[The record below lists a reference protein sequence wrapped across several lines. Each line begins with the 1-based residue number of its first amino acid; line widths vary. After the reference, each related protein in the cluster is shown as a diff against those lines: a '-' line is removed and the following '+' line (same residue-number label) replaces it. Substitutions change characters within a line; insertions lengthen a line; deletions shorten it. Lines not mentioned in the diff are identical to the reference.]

1 MNATPKLEFS
11 GVKLGFVNTVVRPA
25 TLNDVGLTERWG
37 RALYEVERVFE
48 PHLRY
53 LGEHY
58 REQDMERLSSPDA
71 LYLIAEVQTQP
82 IGYLKAS
89 VVDVPGHLAS
99 SGRKCT
105 IEVVYVEAFARG
117 KGIAGEL
124 LETCFAWT
132 REKSV
137 KRVEAGIY
145 AGNEASLKLFKRF
158 DLQPHHV
165 TVLKTFD

>member
-1 MNATPKLEFS
+1 MNAASKRKFS

-25 TLNDVGLTERWG
+25 TLNDVGLIERWG
-37 RALYEVERVFE
+37 RALHEVERAFE

-58 REQDMERLSSPDA
+58 RERDMEGLSSPDA

-82 IGYLKAS
+82 VGYLKAS
-89 VVDVPGHLAS
+89 VADMPGHLAS
-99 SGRKCT
+99 CRKCT
-105 IEVVYVEAFARG
+105 VEVVYVEAFVRG
-117 KGIAGEL
+117 KGVAGEL
-124 LETCFAWT
+124 LKTCLAWT

-137 KRVEAGIY
+137 KRVEAGVY
-145 AGNEASLKLFKRF
+145 AGNEASLKLLKRF